1 MDAEHESGTG
11 VQAAVQNMGTDDQRT
26 DLEIGTGCPQEEI
39 GTDACHVDDEKE
51 AGSSVSILYSFD
63 LWRDVTIQF
72 YKNVFFSYNRHMWIL
87 NMSLALVFK

>member
-26 DLEIGTGCPQEEI
+26 DLETGTGCPQEAI

-51 AGSSVSILYSFD
+51 VGSSVSILYSLVYVDMLLINF
-63 LWRDVTIQF
+63 I
-72 YKNVFFSYNRHMWIL
+72 KVFSFL
-87 NMSLALVFK
+87 TTDTCGC